1 MWIRECPTLRIV
13 GRADALD
20 RYAAQ
25 AVHAPTRDDL
35 LDEDADEQDGQIRV
49 SFHVFPL
56 ADDGG
61 RRGGDG
67 A

>member
-1 MWIRECPTLRIV
+1 MPYTGVV
-13 GRADALD
+13 GRADALGQD
-20 RYAAQ
+20 AAQ
-25 AVHAPTRDDL
+25 AVHAPARDDL
-35 LDEDADEQDGQIRV
+35 VDEDADEQDGQICV

-56 ADDGG
+56 VDDGG